1 LNTKTKKYIFY
12 LMMMLLAALFGIL
25 SRSEQINFPHLIRTF
40 AGDTMWAFAAYFLV
54 RLFLINNKII
64 SVFLGAYGLSL
75 FVELSQLLK
84 WDILVAFRN
93 TTIGGLL
100 IGFGFHWEDLI
111 CYLAGCLIALVIDY
125 LFLLTINK

>member
-25 SRSEQINFPHLIRTF
+25 SRSEQINFPYSIKTF

-54 RLFLINNKII
+54 RLFLINKKII
-64 SVFLGAYGLSL
+64 SVFMGAYGLSL

>member
-1 LNTKTKKYIFY
+1 
-12 LMMMLLAALFGIL
+12 MMLLAAFFGII
-25 SRSEQINFPHLIRTF
+25 SRSDQINFPYLIKTF
-40 AGDTMWAFAAYFLV
+40 AGDTMWAFAAYFLI
-54 RLFLINNKII
+54 RLFLINKKII
-64 SVFLGAYGLSL
+64 FVFAGSFSLSL
-75 FVELSQLLK
+75 FVELSQLIK
-84 WDILVAFRN
+84 WDILIAIRN